1 MRNIGFVFLVLALA
15 FIALGISGNRTF
27 LFVGIAFL
35 VVGFLRLLPRRR
47 R

>member
-1 MRNIGFVFLVLALA
+1 MRNIGYVFLVLAIA

-35 VVGFLRLLPRRR
+35 FVGFLRLLPRRR